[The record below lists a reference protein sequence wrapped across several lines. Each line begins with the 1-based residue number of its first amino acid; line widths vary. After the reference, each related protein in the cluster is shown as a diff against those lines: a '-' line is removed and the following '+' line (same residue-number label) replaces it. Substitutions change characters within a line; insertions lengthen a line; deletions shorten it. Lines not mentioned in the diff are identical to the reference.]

1 MKCYSFEKFQLLTD
15 YTFYKVSTS
24 NIILRKEMPIVNLKR
39 ERQTQDRGLDTH
51 LYGGPEGSHMQ
62 IKNVAANLKFYLQIK
77 NVAAN

>member
-39 ERQTQDRGLDTH
+39 ERQTQDRRLDLH
-51 LYGGPEGSHMQ
+51 L
-62 IKNVAANLKFYLQIK
+62 
-77 NVAAN
+77 